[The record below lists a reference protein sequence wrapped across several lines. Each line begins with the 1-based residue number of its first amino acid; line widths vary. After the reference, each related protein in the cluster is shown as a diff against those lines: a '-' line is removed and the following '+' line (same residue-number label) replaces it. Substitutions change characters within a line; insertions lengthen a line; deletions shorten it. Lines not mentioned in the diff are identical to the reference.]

1 MAGVC
6 GKDCLGC
13 AFRQRYGCRGCLETG
28 GNPVWGGCR
37 AAACCH
43 SQGMQN
49 CGECPSRQGCP
60 KPEEMER
67 LRQQWEQEEQRRQ
80 ADWRAGLARRTPGL
94 EKWLPVLFWLS
105 LVSMALNLA
114 DRLPLSQWLSLA
126 LSAVNLGL
134 GIAALV
140 AYWKLSVL
148 SKRLRLVWRLQ
159 LATQIVGAAAIVVML
174 PALSQVSA
182 GSAVSDL
189 MGGVLGVSVGLGVI
203 GALVVTVM
211 GMVATYQF
219 CGAMAEELEQSDPPR
234 ADRDGPAPFRPGTGQ
249 SLAKSW
255 LLLRQCIFWS
265 LGALA
270 ALIVLALA
278 ARGSFGFMILLL
290 LGVLAAA
297 MVLAGCSIAQ
307 LVMLWKTGRFFRDL
321 PPADPPLPPA
331 EEDTA
336 L

>member
-6 GKDCLGC
+6 GGDCMGRED
-13 AFRQRYGCRGCLETG
+13 RQRYGCRGCLETG

-37 AAACCH
+37 VTACCH

-67 LRQQWEQEEQRRQ
+67 LRQQWEQEEQKRQ
-80 ADWRAGLARRTPGL
+80 ADWRAGLARRTPVL

-114 DRLPLSQWLSLA
+114 DRLPLSQWLFLA
-126 LSAVNLGL
+126 LSAVSLAL

-148 SKRLRLVWRLQ
+148 SGRLRLVWRLQ
-159 LATQIVGAAAIVVML
+159 LATQIVGVAAIAAML
-174 PALSQVSA
+174 PALFRAAS
-182 GSAVSDL
+182 GPAVSDL
-189 MGGVLGVSVGLGVI
+189 MSVLGISIGLGLV
-203 GALVVTVM
+203 GALAVTVM

-219 CGAMAEELEQSDPPR
+219 CGAMAEELEQSDPPQ
-234 ADRDGPAPFRPGTGQ
+234 ADRDGPTIFRPGTGQ

-255 LLLRQCIFWS
+255 LLLRKCIFWS
-265 LGALA
+265 LGALVG
-270 ALIVLALA
+270 LIVLALIV
-278 ARGSFGFMILLL
+278 RSSFGFALLLL
-290 LGVLAAA
+290 LGALVAAL
-297 MVLAGCSIAQ
+297 VLAGCAIAH

-321 PPADPPLPPA
+321 RPVDPPLPPA
-331 EEDTA
+331 GEDTA